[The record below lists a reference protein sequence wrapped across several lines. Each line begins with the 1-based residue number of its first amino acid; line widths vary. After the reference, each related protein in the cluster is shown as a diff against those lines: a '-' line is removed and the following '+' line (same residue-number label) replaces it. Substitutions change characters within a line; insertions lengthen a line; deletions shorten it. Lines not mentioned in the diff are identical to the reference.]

1 MEHQQEQQLQE
12 NQEQQPTP
20 LTPRKIIDILVS
32 TAQYRRAYEMAE
44 RNNINLE
51 IKDSRGTIYKICKG
65 GVIRRV
71 VPKKIK
77 RR

>member
-1 MEHQQEQQLQE
+1 
-12 NQEQQPTP
+12 
-20 LTPRKIIDILVS
+20 
-32 TAQYRRAYEMAE
+32 MAE